1 MAYPTATT
9 APQDRRRSGVYML
22 VAMAAIFMTI
32 LGLGIAF
39 LVALGSVRAVLGR
52 QRLHDIVSMM

>member
-1 MAYPTATT
+1 MTFPARQP
-9 APQDRRRSGVYML
+9 DML

-39 LVALGSVRAVLGR
+39 LVASGSVRAVMGR
-52 QRLHDIVSMM
+52 DGFLILSA

>member
-1 MAYPTATT
+1 
-9 APQDRRRSGVYML
+9 ML

-39 LVALGSVRAVLGR
+39 LVALGSVQAVLGR
-52 QRLHDIVSMM
+52 QRLLDIVSMM